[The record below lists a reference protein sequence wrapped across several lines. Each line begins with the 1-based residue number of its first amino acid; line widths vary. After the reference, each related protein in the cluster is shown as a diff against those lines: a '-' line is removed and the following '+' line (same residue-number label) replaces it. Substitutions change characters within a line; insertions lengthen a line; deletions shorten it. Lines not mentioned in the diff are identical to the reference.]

1 MSSLLKNAF
10 NSFSIVRENDFI
22 TFFVVH
28 NNGVLESQQ

>member
-22 TFFVVH
+22 TFFFVVH
-28 NNGVLESQQ
+28 NNGVLESQ